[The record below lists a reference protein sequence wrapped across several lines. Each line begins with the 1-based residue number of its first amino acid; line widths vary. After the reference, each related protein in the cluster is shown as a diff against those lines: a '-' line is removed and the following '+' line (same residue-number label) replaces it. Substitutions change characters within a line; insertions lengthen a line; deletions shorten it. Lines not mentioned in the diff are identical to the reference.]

1 MDKQTTM
8 DKLNVFDDA
17 NDIVIMFNEERIRIK
32 KTYFDKLLIDLNT
45 LSRKLAQE
53 NQKSYNKAKQGNWY
67 LDKQYN
73 DK

>member
-1 MDKQTTM
+1 M

-53 NQKSYNKAKQGNWY
+53 NQKSYNKAKPVSYTHLTLPTNREV
-67 LDKQYN
+67 
-73 DK
+73 